1 MSNNCQCIFT
11 GESQLITANALQR
24 RTLDGREYAVAP
36 VVALVAGV
44 VNGELAPAEE
54 IGRFVDA
61 WNGRPVP
68 VGHPKRDGSY
78 VSANSPQGIEEALG
92 WFFGAQMDGDKLKGE
107 LWLDAAKAQA
117 LGGVA
122 LDVFT
127 RLEAGEHVEVSTAYF
142 NEIEMTGGVF
152 NGKQYKGVQRF
163 LRPDHVALLPN
174 EVGACSWKDGC
185 GAPRVNMQLEGVE
198 PMAETTG
205 GTEVVA
211 AAVITT
217 NEGEGVAPEV
227 VTPVTT
233 PVEEAPVAQAA
244 MPAELSGLVQMVT
257 EFGGVAAL
265 RDALAS
271 LRTNV
276 SQERDG
282 LIRDL
287 TANKQCAFGRDDLAG
302 MSTVQLGKLQRSL
315 RPVDYSARVGVAP
328 VTANNEWRP
337 YEPVKAA

>member
-1 MSNNCQCIFT
+1 MTDRCQCLFN

-44 VNGELAPAEE
+44 VNGELAPVEE
-54 IGRFVDA
+54 IGRFVEA
-61 WNGRPVP
+61 WNGRPVA
-68 VGHPKRDGSY
+68 VGHPQRNGVY

-107 LWLDAAKAQA
+107 LWLDAAKAQV
-117 LGGVA
+117 LGGAA

-127 RLEAGEHVEVSTAYF
+127 QLEAGEQVEVSTAYF
-142 NEIEMTGGVF
+142 NDLEESIGVF
-152 NGKQYKGVQRF
+152 NGKSYRGVQRS

-174 EVGACSWKDGC
+174 EVGACSWADGC
-185 GAPRVNMQLEGVE
+185 GAPRVNQENGARS
-198 PMAETTG
+198 MAEV
-205 GTEVVA
+205 TESVVVA
-211 AAVITT
+211 AITA
-217 NEGEGVAPEV
+217 NEGEGGVAAGAEV
-227 VTPVTT
+227 VTPVTAPT
-233 PVEEAPVAQAA
+233 EEAAAVQAGL
-244 MPAELSGLVQMVT
+244 PPELSGLVQMVA

-276 SQERDG
+276 AQERDG

-302 MSTVQLGKLQRSL
+302 MSTAQLTKLQRSL
-315 RPVDYSARVGVAP
+315 RPADYSARTGVAP
-328 VTANNEWRP
+328 AQANNEWRP
-337 YEPVKAA
+337 YEPLKAA